1 MNKSLEYLKN
11 YILAQNISKEKRDHL
26 LSHLSNLEND
36 PPSSGDIKEK
46 ATKSEQNNVT
56 FASQKRQISNKKTA
70 QLERQERDEAAM
82 FKEKL
87 LANISHELRTPL
99 NAIVGMG
106 HLLKN
111 TTLDNRQQEF
121 VHVIN
126 TGAENLLFIINDL
139 LELSKLKAN
148 KIVIHAKPF
157 STEKLLSDLYS
168 VIWFRAR
175 QKNIKIVFE
184 KKDNIPQY
192 IIGDYNRVY
201 QILLNLLN
209 NGIKFSHEGAVT
221 LQVNAVNQTSEK
233 VYLNF
238 IIKDTGI
245 GIAED
250 KLENIFE
257 SFTQAHDNRGTV
269 YQGTGSG
276 LNIVKYLVEIMGGS
290 ISAKSKLNKGT
301 EMNILMPYEI
311 PTKTVLDAY
320 LSLQVSSSV
329 GNLKGKKILYIE
341 DNDANVLY
349 LKNMLADEPIEFD
362 IAMDFTVARQ
372 CLNKKKYDCILSDV
386 KLPDGNGIDFME
398 MVRKSTSAINRK
410 TPVIVITA
418 GATITEREKAK
429 RIGLEGYISKP
440 FTPDTL
446 FGELDKVL
454 TLNANLT
461 TLKDFAAYQE
471 NKPDDSTYLAHLNKV
486 MKGNKKA
493 MVEMLDIL
501 LKQLPDSTSKIDKAV
516 QVQDWQRV
524 HFEAH
529 KVKSTIGIVGLDRLH
544 KLILQINENT
554 RERKELHI
562 VPVLFDD
569 FKKQGTIAIER
580 LIVERKKL
588 AKGTTKKRKRK

>member
-1 MNKSLEYLKN
+1 MNKSLEYLQN
-11 YILAQNISKEKRDHL
+11 YILAQNISKEKRNIL
-26 LSHLSNLEND
+26 LFHLSNLGIATDLTTN
-36 PPSSGDIKEK
+36 SKEK
-46 ATKSEQNNVT
+46 RTEIEQNNVT
-56 FASQKRQISNKKTA
+56 FVPQRGHFSNKKA
-70 QLERQERDEAAM
+70 EQLERQELDEGAM

-111 TTLDNRQQEF
+111 TALDNRQQEF

-184 KKDNIPQY
+184 KGDNIPQY
-192 IIGDYNRVY
+192 IIGDYNRIY

-209 NGIKFSHEGAVT
+209 NGIKFSHEGT
-221 LQVNAVNQTSEK
+221 ISLSLNFTSQTNEK

-238 IIKDTGI
+238 VVKDTGI

-257 SFTQAHDNRGTV
+257 SFTQAHDNRGIV

-276 LNIVKYLVEIMGGS
+276 LHIVKYLVEMMGGS
-290 ISAKSKLNKGT
+290 ISAKSELKKGT

-311 PTKTVLDAY
+311 PTETVLDAY

-362 IAMDFTVARQ
+362 IAMDFTVASQ
-372 CLNKKKYDCILSDV
+372 CLNRKKYDCILSDV

-398 MVRKSTSAINRK
+398 TVRKNTKAINQK

-418 GATITEREKAK
+418 GATLTEREKAK
-429 RIGLEGYISKP
+429 KIGLEGYISKP

-471 NKPDDSTYLAHLNKV
+471 NKPDNSTYLAHLNKV
-486 MKGNKKA
+486 MKGNKQA

-501 LKQLPDSTSKIDKAV
+501 LKQLPDSTAKIGKAV
-516 QVQDWQRV
+516 KVQDWQQV

-554 RERKELHI
+554 RERKDLKL
-562 VPVLFDD
+562 VPSLFDN
-569 FKKQGTIAIER
+569 FKKQGDIAIER
-580 LIVERKKL
+580 LITERKKL
-588 AKGTTKKRKRK
+588 AKGTKKKRNRR

>member
-11 YILAQNISKEKRDHL
+11 YILAQNISKEKRDNL
-26 LSHLSNLEND
+26 LSHLSNLENE

-46 ATKSEQNNVT
+46 ITKIEQNNVT

-70 QLERQERDEAAM
+70 QLERQERDEAATL
-82 FKEKL
+82 KEKL

-111 TTLDNRQQEF
+111 TTLDNRQEEF

-209 NGIKFSHEGAVT
+209 NGIKFSHEGVVT
-221 LQVNAVNQTSEK
+221 LQVNAVRQTSEK
-233 VYLNF
+233 IYLNF

-257 SFTQAHDNRGTV
+257 SFTQAHDNRGIV

-276 LNIVKYLVEIMGGS
+276 LNIVKYLVEMMGGI
-290 ISAKSKLNKGT
+290 ISAKSKLNEGT

-398 MVRKSTSAINRK
+398 MIRKSTSAINRK

-454 TLNANLT
+454 TLNSNLT

-501 LKQLPDSTSKIDKAV
+501 LKQLPDSTAKIDKAV
-516 QVQDWQRV
+516 HIQDWQRV

-554 RERKELHI
+554 RERKELNI

-569 FKKQGTIAIER
+569 FKKQVTIAIER

-588 AKGTTKKRKRK
+588 AKGTAKRRK